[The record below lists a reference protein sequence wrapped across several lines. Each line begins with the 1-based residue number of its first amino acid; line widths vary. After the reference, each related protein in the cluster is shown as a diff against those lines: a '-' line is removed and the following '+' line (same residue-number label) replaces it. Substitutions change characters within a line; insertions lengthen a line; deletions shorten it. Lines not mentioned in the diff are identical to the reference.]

1 MTVSELIAKLSE
13 FDPATEVVI
22 HSAGGGPRVYEF
34 ERGIGGYRAVAEPAL
49 DTVVASAVPLAESR
63 PWAEYPRVTVVSLG

>member
-13 FDPATEVVI
+13 FDPDTPVVI

-34 ERGIGGYRAVAEPAL
+34 ERGTGGYRAVAEPTV
-49 DTVVASAVPLAESR
+49 DTAVASVVPLAESR
-63 PWAEYPRVTVVSLG
+63 PWAEYPRVQVVSLG